1 MNIIDIVIIVILIL
15 GFLVGSSRGFTKQL
29 VSCLGFI
36 VTVVLAF
43 ILKNPV
49 SEFLYE
55 HLPFFD
61 FLGVFKGITILNI
74 LLYEVIAF
82 LLVLAILNIIWRILL
97 TATSIFEKFLEATII
112 LGIPSKILGG
122 ILGVLENYVLIFIAL
137 YILSLPFFDIKVVD
151 EARFKDPIINQTP
164 ILSSLTLDNFKV
176 IDEFKLLKDKYE
188 VTTDA
193 EQFNLEALDLLLKY
207 DIITV
212 ESAQTLVDKGK
223 LKMNNVDVIIKK
235 YS

>member
-1 MNIIDIVIIVILIL
+1 MNVIDIAIIIILIL
-15 GFLVGSSRGFTKQL
+15 GFLVGASRGFTKQL

-43 ILKNPV
+43 LLKNPI

-61 FLGVFKGITILNI
+61 FLGVFKGVTILNI

-82 LLVLAILNIIWRILL
+82 LLVLAILNIIWKILL

-122 ILGVLENYVLIFIAL
+122 ILGVLENYVLVFIAL
-137 YILSLPFFDIKVVD
+137 YILSLPFFNIEVID
-151 EARFKDPIINQTP
+151 ESKFRDPIVNQTP
-164 ILSSLTLDNFKV
+164 VLSGLTLDNFKV
-176 IDEFKLLKDKYE
+176 VDEFEDLKNKYE

-193 EQFNLEALDLLLKY
+193 EKFNLEALDLLLKY
-207 DIITV
+207 DVITV
-212 ESAQTLVDKGK
+212 ESAQTLVEKGK
-223 LKMNNVDVIIKK
+223 LKINNVDVIIKK